1 MATIKKEFTFPS
13 VSGLCDISAMS
24 FVPEDESSI
33 KAVFQIAHG
42 MAEHKE
48 RYLKFM
54 ETLSD
59 NGFAVYINDH
69 LGHGKSVKNDDELGY
84 FGKTDGWQNFI
95 GDCRKLMEIA
105 QSEHPG
111 KPYIFFGHSMGSFVS
126 RYFSAKYADDLVG
139 AVFCGTAAPN
149 PAAAAG
155 IVISKLVGA
164 VKGSHHRS
172 KTIDKIAFGTYNKR
186 TQQRTA
192 FDWLTR
198 DDDIVDKYIADPYCG
213 FLFTA
218 YGYRDMMTLLNN
230 VSKKE
235 WFETFPKQLPVL
247 LIAGKEDPVGPYG
260 DGVQQVADLLKQA
273 GKDNVTL
280 HLYDGARH
288 EILNESAIYDT
299 VCSDIIDWANGILA

>member
-33 KAVFQIAHG
+33 KAVVQIAHG

-48 RYLKFM
+48 RYIKFM
-54 ETLSD
+54 ETLCD

-84 FGKTDGWQNFI
+84 FGKTDGWMNFI
-95 GDCRKLMEIA
+95 EDCRKLMEIA

-126 RYFSAKYADDLVG
+126 RYFSAKYADDLAG

-155 IVISKLVGA
+155 IAVAKMVGA
-164 VKGSHHRS
+164 LKGSHHRS
-172 KTIDKIAFGTYNKR
+172 KLIDSMAFGTYNKR

-198 DDDIVDKYIADPYCG
+198 DDDIVDAYIADPYCG

-218 YGYRDMMTLLNN
+218 YGYRDMLTLLSN

-235 WFETFPKQLPVL
+235 WFENYSKKLPVL

-260 DGVQQVADLLKQA
+260 DGVQKVADMLKAA
-273 GKDNVTL
+273 GKDNVTI

-299 VCSDIIDWANGILA
+299 VCNDVITWANSLL

>member
-13 VSGLCDISAMS
+13 VSGLADISAMS
-24 FVPEDESSI
+24 FVPEDKDSI
-33 KAVFQIAHG
+33 KAVIQIAHG

-48 RYLKFM
+48 RYEKFM
-54 ETLSD
+54 ETLCD

-69 LGHGKSVKNDDELGY
+69 IGHGKSVKNDDELGY
-84 FGKTDGWQNFI
+84 FGKEDGWLNFI

-105 QSEHPG
+105 QSENPG
-111 KPYIFFGHSMGSFVS
+111 KPYFFFGHSMGSFVA
-126 RYFSAKYADDLVG
+126 RYFAAEYAADLTG
-139 AVFCGTAAPN
+139 AIFCGTAGPN

-164 VKGSHHRS
+164 LKGSHYRS
-172 KTIDKIAFGTYNKR
+172 KTIDKIAFGSYNKR
-186 TQQRTA
+186 TQGRTA

-235 WFETFPKQLPVL
+235 WFETFPKALPVL
-247 LIAGKEDPVGPYG
+247 LIAGKDDPVGSYG
-260 DGVQQVADLLKQA
+260 DGVQKVADMLMAA
-273 GKDNVTL
+273 GKNNVSI
-280 HLYDGARH
+280 HLYEGGRH
-288 EILNESAIYDT
+288 EILNESALFDT
-299 VCSDIIDWANGILA
+299 VCGDIISWANDLI